1 MPSYSGAKA
10 FDGKLLRNPT
20 HDGPILTACTL
31 HHDHPLNTSVVIKRA
46 FETAILW
53 IWRPGRFAFSVRWR
67 SWWVQKMPESLSHAL
82 FNPAGRS
89 VLWDPAEGEWPPGN
103 KLRFE

>member
-10 FDGKLLRNPT
+10 FDGKLLRNPS

-31 HHDHPLNTSVVIKRA
+31 HNDHPLNTYVVITCSVSKA
-46 FETAILW
+46 LFW
-53 IWRPGRFAFSVRWR
+53 IWLTGRFTFNVSWR
-67 SWWVQKMPESLSHAL
+67 SSWVQKMPESLRHAL

-89 VLWDPAEGEWPPGN
+89 VLWDPAEG
-103 KLRFE
+103 